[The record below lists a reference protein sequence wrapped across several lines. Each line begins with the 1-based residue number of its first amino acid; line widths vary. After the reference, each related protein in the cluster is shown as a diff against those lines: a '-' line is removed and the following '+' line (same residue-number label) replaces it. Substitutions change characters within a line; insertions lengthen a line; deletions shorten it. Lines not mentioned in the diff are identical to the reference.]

1 MFSYKKKKKKEATCP
16 LLRKAQKRGGRG
28 GGNVIERILHVQVH
42 TWAFLSI
49 KQPYFLPSI
58 FSPFWEENFL
68 VGPRK
73 KHLGSIIYFP
83 FSLPNQTY
91 SKKVFHSPYFTS
103 KQTCPKSSIKI
114 FVKLFINKCSKSTS

>member
-1 MFSYKKKKKKEATCP
+1 MP
-16 LLRKAQKRGGRG
+16 IAQESTKRGGRG
-28 GGNVIERILHVQVH
+28 VGGDVIERILHVQVH

-73 KHLGSIIYFP
+73 KHPDSIIYFP
-83 FSLPNQTY
+83 FSLSNQTY